1 MRKVKLSSVLAMV
14 LSAFMLI
21 TSLPMAA
28 FAVTPTIGTGAGTPN
43 YDDYRGNGMTADAKG
58 VMIYDDLAKY
68 HKKSQSNVALS
79 TDYAVATAKT
89 STTTTNVVTS
99 YDECP
104 YLYVDYAIYFDETIE
119 GNTIKI
125 RYGLS
130 MMDSVEYVDANGNIT
145 KSDKSPIELSAS
157 YGNDAYPGEE
167 YNAGYGMV
175 YDDEGNLAYTTRY
188 YREKAIIFYVIN
200 HTSYERIGQE
210 DDVSILQDYIDQGYV
225 VVTVDFKSHA
235 NATSPYI
242 EQALVQLQAMFDD
255 CENDAALKDLNV
267 YTSYRYIYVLPE
279 GCRIERDVWY
289 WDSSIWGAEGT
300 MDRYR
305 DKWNQK
311 ISCESSYTWVD
322 DKGDTHTNEVD
333 YYKVGNLE
341 TVEEMIAKVG
351 QYVDKKGYSSDNNGK
366 PIEYKL
372 SMNIIYPSQPKKGY
386 EVPVYVQEG
395 TGYTREDGV
404 GTEYKRGTFNAF
416 ALNGYACAQYD
427 HDYWPFLYRWGYQF
441 HKSGS
446 DYTLGTNLPKNAQ
459 AAMRCIR
466 SLASELGYSQTYLGA
481 AGISKATVGLSALSL
496 KNNENYPHGRVAF
509 TDFLTGENK
518 WNKYVSNQYEGDIRD
533 ESGAVVKTILQPFSY
548 YDEEHTEKIS
558 SDSCVTYISSGDGYK
573 RLFGTESLAS
583 YEKVPLLVSGG
594 LRDNYNCYNYWDE
607 SVVWFEEHLT
617 ENWLPLTQLDQ
628 GHSYPVGNDTEFGYN
643 RGVTMLKY
651 FDIYLRPDEDRVPE
665 VLWATPFN
673 GASEVA
679 CSTKWAI
686 GPYTP
691 YGWEMDSYYYPQAIQ
706 IRFLDAV
713 DPASVNSGV
722 TVTVT
727 ETGAK
732 VKGTWVA
739 SQNDALYT
747 FECDGLTPGT
757 RYTIDITSGVK
768 GKNGVALAETRK
780 IGFKTEGT
788 YALAPLADAYVSSNE
803 PDKVFGSA
811 NKLQVSN
818 AYTTLI
824 SYDTEHILDATK
836 IQLKANGTSEA
847 TVNYEVFAL
856 ANYKVDEDTL
866 TYNTL
871 TTSTAWASKVSLGTY
886 KTMDGSIS
894 LDLAALKTLEGIG
907 KYVTFAFV
915 SKDKLL
921 SDTPHVFTNDFETPL
936 LGNALT
942 KTVND
947 STITIVTDKG
957 AVTQNTSSTASA
969 FSDFWW
975 RATGDSKTASIVN
988 SSTVPIQPGS
998 TQALGIRVRQGA
1010 NTMNLMNTLSN
1021 DAITADDLNKVYRMT
1036 VEVYAAQDITLTVGV
1051 TASTSISGGYDTFS
1065 LFETETYTLKKNTWT
1080 PITYVFTMTEKAITS
1095 QAVIGFKCNYQMD
1108 DNRLVSSTGKEYQ
1121 DFWTYFDNLVV
1132 EECTPMLTVDSTEA
1146 SGNNGFT
1153 LITTNPGAPLGG
1165 PITVTFDEAMDLS
1178 TFKKGMVVTN
1188 EKTGERIKGTWAAA
1202 DATDKVFTFT
1212 TNGLMAGTTY
1222 TVKTTEEVKTA
1233 AGVACEV
1240 RVVKTV
1246 ATEGNY
1252 AVKPIA
1258 TSYVSKSNASTH
1270 YGLNTGLALTSDL
1283 LGVASFSAKTLASAS
1298 MAKLYLDVE
1307 SERNSAIRVY
1317 ALDYTPDASLCY
1329 NSIKA
1334 QLTDANY
1341 VGQYEVLDNGTI
1353 GIDLADFAGKTF
1365 NEAVTFVLVAGY
1377 RFANDFE
1384 TPRIGGTLTVPHT
1397 MADGTVANL
1406 TVVYQGRQ
1414 KNLNNV
1420 EEENITVVTNSAYG
1434 YNGVGAGES
1443 GYWWRGNGDT
1453 QVAAIVTDP
1462 TGANTSQV
1470 FRTRLN
1476 YGQNG
1481 IKLYNAFRIG
1491 EQLDEGDLG
1500 RTYSVSYEIM
1510 TPQSIDLYT
1519 APQSESSYVSGISGA
1534 SYNPIRTRTTQNQW
1548 TEVNGTITIN
1558 QDFVTNNRALLGI
1571 RTNNE
1576 QGSNTLITYY
1586 QYFDNFVVEEV
1597 VTDPVKVN
1605 KNSILLVTENTDAV
1619 TLTAEDNAV
1628 VDELYPSMLNQP
1640 IEVTFNTAMDITT
1653 LEKGM
1658 VVTNVATGN
1667 RVAGE
1672 WVATDATNLNFA
1684 FVTDGFVAGA
1694 TYTIATTSKAKT
1706 IGGTA
1711 CRNEI
1716 VKTVTM
1722 EGDYALRP
1730 LVSTYVSNA
1739 APEAHYGLDGNLVL
1753 DTNKLGVLT
1762 FSAKTLK
1769 NADDAFLYMPWNAA
1783 RKTFIFVYAIPNYL
1797 PDNSLCYNSVKAQL
1811 TEANL
1816 VLMDE
1821 WEAGNYALDL
1831 SALADKD
1838 LGGYVTLVIKA
1849 GYTFSNDF
1857 ETPTLGG
1864 SISKVIT
1871 LADNT
1876 TATVKPVYVS
1886 SQTRLDG
1893 GKDSN
1898 VTVVVNSAHGYNGV
1912 GKNLP
1917 VFWWRGQGNNQ
1928 LAALVSSP
1936 VGTNNTQVFRTLLNY
1951 GKNGV
1956 KFYHVF
1962 RPDGASLT
1970 SDDIGKTYNV
1980 SFDYWAPQSITLYM
1994 APVVYNGDISG
2005 FNANNSTGADVTG
2018 EQWNSVEFQLA
2029 LSEANVT
2036 EGKNLLGIQTNNV
2049 KPADGQYNTYYQY
2062 FDNLKVEEVVSE
2074 FTLAK
2079 DSFILVTENEE
2090 VVDVTEA
2097 DKPVV
2102 DVVYAAESKI
2112 TGAEVAL
2119 GSSITVNYYVSLDE
2133 AHAGAQMRFT
2143 VDGVKTLVD
2152 GVKSGKEYV
2161 YSYTGIAPQ
2170 ALGENIK
2177 AELIVDGEVVA
2188 TKDEYSVL
2196 QNCKNLLGKTAV
2208 ELGLSEAK
2216 CGAMKTLIADLLAY
2230 GAASQIYTGHNTD
2243 ALVNEGIEGASKFVA
2258 LGDEWDKL
2266 PTESTDETV
2275 ELLGAGLYFTNTN
2288 KLYFRFAASDITEE
2302 NFAVK
2307 IGDEAY
2313 TLSDFAGS
2321 NGNYVLYTEDILA
2334 TELDTLYTVEL
2345 VKNGETVQTL
2355 EYGVF
2360 AYIYD
2365 MQNNENEAMANV
2377 AKTLYNYSV
2386 AADAYANAR

>member
-79 TDYAVATAKT
+79 TDYEVATAKT

-157 YGNDAYPGEE
+157 YGNEAYPGEK

-175 YDDEGNLAYTTRY
+175 DEDGDGKVDYTTRY

-242 EQALVQLQAMFDD
+242 EQALVKLQAAFDD

-289 WDSSIWGAEGT
+289 WDSSIWGAKGT
-300 MDRYR
+300 MDAYR
-305 DKWNQK
+305 NKWNQK
-311 ISCESSYTWVD
+311 ISYESSYTWVD

-351 QYVDKKGYSSDNNGK
+351 QYVDKKGYSSDNNRK

-404 GTEYKRGTFNAF
+404 GTGYRRGTFNAF

-441 HKSGS
+441 YNSGS
-446 DYTLGTNLPKNAQ
+446 DYTLGVNLPRNAL

-496 KNNENYPHGRVAF
+496 KNNENYPFGKVSYK
-509 TDFLTGENK
+509 DVLNNDKEV
-518 WNKYVSNQYEGDIRD
+518 KYSEGGIEGDIRD
-533 ESGAVVKTILQPFSY
+533 ESGAVVKSIIQPFSY
-548 YDEEHTEKIS
+548 YDEEHTQKVS

-573 RLFGTESLAS
+573 RLFGTGSLAS

-628 GHSYPVGNDTEFGYN
+628 GHAYPVGDDTEFGYN

-673 GASEVA
+673 GASDVA
-679 CSTKWAI
+679 CSTKWTV

-788 YALAPLADAYVSSNE
+788 YALAPVADAYVSSNE

-811 NKLQVSN
+811 SKLQVSN

-836 IQLKANGTSEA
+836 IQLKANGSVED
-847 TVNYEVFAL
+847 TVNLEVFAL
-856 ANYKVDEDTL
+856 ANYKVDEATL

-871 TTSTAWASKVSLGTY
+871 KASEAWTNKVSLGKYTLV
-886 KTMDGSIS
+886 DGNIS
-894 LDLAALKTLEGIG
+894 LDLYAALSAVEGLGKT
-907 KYVTFAFV
+907 VTLAFV
-915 SKDKLL
+915 STDTLL
-921 SDTPHVFTNDFETPL
+921 SDTSYVFTNDFETPAI
-936 LGNALT
+936 GTALT
-942 KTVND
+942 KEVDNSTVTVIKT
-947 STITIVTDKG
+947 SG
-957 AVTQNTSSTASA
+957 EATQDAQTVKSATS
-969 FSDFWW
+969 DYWW
-975 RATGDSKTASIVN
+975 RATGTWKQAKLVS
-988 SSTVPIQPGS
+988 SSTVAIPAGS
-998 TQALGIRVRQGA
+998 TQAFGVRVYTG
-1010 NTMNLMNTLSN
+1010 SN
-1021 DAITADDLNKVYRMT
+1021 YMKFFNVFTDGELTSEDVGKTFRVTFDVYT
-1036 VEVYAAQDITLTVGV
+1036 AQDV
-1051 TASTSISGGYDTFS
+1051 TFSAGLASAVNVTGGYSSFS
-1065 LFETETYTLKKNTWT
+1065 LNETQTVSVKKEIWT
-1080 PITYVFTMTEKAITS
+1080 PVSFVFTLTEKAVLS
-1095 QAVIGFKCNYQMD
+1095 QAILGFCCNYVVETEGATSEM
-1108 DNRLVSSTGKEYQ
+1108 
-1121 DFWTYFDNLVV
+1121 FWTYYDNMVV

-1153 LITTNPGAPLGG
+1153 LVTTNPGAPLGG

-1240 RVVKTV
+1240 RTVKTV

-1384 TPRIGGTLTVPHT
+1384 TPRIGGTLTAPHT

-1491 EQLDEGDLG
+1491 EQLDEGDIG

-1519 APQSESSYVSGISGA
+1519 APQSEAGYVSGISGA
-1534 SYNPIRTRTTQNQW
+1534 SYNPIRTGTTQNQW

-1558 QDFVTNNRALLGI
+1558 QNFVTNNFALLGI

-1576 QGSNTLITYY
+1576 QGSNTLTTYY

-1628 VDELYPSMLNQP
+1628 VDELYPAMLNQP

-1658 VVTNVATGN
+1658 VVTNGMTGN

-1694 TYTIATTSKAKT
+1694 TYTIATTSEAKT

-1783 RKTFIFVYAIPNYL
+1783 RKTFIYIYAIPNYL
-1797 PDNSLCYNSVKAQL
+1797 PDETLCYNSVKAQL

-1821 WEAGNYALDL
+1821 WAAGNYALDL

-1838 LGGYVTLVIKA
+1838 LGDYVTLVIKA
-1849 GYTFSNDF
+1849 GYTFQNDF
-1857 ETPTLGG
+1857 ETYR
-1864 SISKVIT
+1864 IE
-1871 LADNT
+1871 
-1876 TATVKPVYVS
+1876 
-1886 SQTRLDG
+1886 
-1893 GKDSN
+1893 
-1898 VTVVVNSAHGYNGV
+1898 
-1912 GKNLP
+1912 
-1917 VFWWRGQGNNQ
+1917 
-1928 LAALVSSP
+1928 
-1936 VGTNNTQVFRTLLNY
+1936 
-1951 GKNGV
+1951 NGV
-1956 KFYHVF
+1956 KVTKPLVNKDGDTINAEILSYGSATAPDGVTKDYGLNLKNTAYIANYNLDEKDYANFWFTASGSSQAATIVNGTNANNTTQVLRTKLSYGANGIKFYSAF
-1962 RPDGASLT
+1962 RPSNTLT
-1970 SDDIGKTYNV
+1970 SDDAGRTFNV
-1980 SFDYWAPQSITLYM
+1980 SYDIMTAQSITIYTH
-1994 APVVYNGDISG
+1994 PIKYNSGVSALSGTNYSVKYPTDTTADAWTHVSHQISLREK
-2005 FNANNSTGADVTG
+2005 DVTD
-2018 EQWNSVEFQLA
+2018 QA
-2029 LSEANVT
+2029 AT
-2036 EGKNLLGIQTNNV
+2036 LGIQTNHARNDD
-2049 KPADGQYNTYYQY
+2049 ANSTYFQY
-2062 FDNLKVEEVVSE
+2062 FDNLLVEEVVSE
-2074 FTLAK
+2074 FTLPA
-2079 DSFILVTENEE
+2079 DSFILVTENEDS
-2090 VVDVTEA
+2090 VNVTEA
-2097 DKPVV
+2097 DKPVEDEIFV
-2102 DVVYAAESKI
+2102 STKI
-2112 TGAEVAL
+2112 TGAEIAL

-2133 AHAGAQMRFT
+2133 AHAGAQMKFT
-2143 VDGVKTLVD
+2143 FGGEEILVSGVKKGT
-2152 GVKSGKEYV
+2152 EYV
-2161 YSYTGIAPQ
+2161 YSFTDIGPQ
-2170 ALGENIK
+2170 AMGENIK
-2177 AELIVDGEVVA
+2177 AELVLDGEVIA
-2188 TKDEYSVL
+2188 SKDEYSVA
-2196 QNCKNLLGKTAV
+2196 QNLKRLLAKSAD

-2216 CGAMKTLIADLLAY
+2216 YGAMKTLIADLLAY

-2243 ALVNEGIEGASKFVA
+2243 ALVNEGIEGASEFVA

-2365 MQNNENEAMANV
+2365 MQNSENEAMANV
-2377 AKTLYNYSV
+2377 VKTLYNYSV
-2386 AADAYANAR
+2386 SADAYANAR